1 MSLSKRLNA
10 LKTGSYGDPLAEF
23 RGMPWEVMCN
33 QKVDFGKAH
42 LGKSYL
48 TTWHQEPSWVRWV
61 VKTYEGSQKI
71 EHQKFMVFVEL
82 MVQMEEQGAIP
93 TSIEINTSPHME
105 QPPVIAKA
113 KARPKSQPQQADL
126 FTHLSEEDVEEWME
140 MPPNENTEMIN
151 ALQARMGFLE
161 NAMTEVLN
169 HIRQEQK

>member
-1 MSLSKRLNA
+1 
-10 LKTGSYGDPLAEF
+10 
-23 RGMPWEVMCN
+23 MPWEVMCN

-48 TTWHQEPSWVRWV
+48 ATWHQEPSWVRWV

-82 MVQMEEQGAIP
+82 MVQMEEQGVTP
-93 TSIEINTSPHME
+93 PSIETNNPHHME
-105 QPPVIAKA
+105 QQPLSAKA
-113 KARPKSQPQQADL
+113 KARPKSQPQQVDL
-126 FTHLSEEDVEEWME
+126 THLVEEDVEEWME
-140 MPPNENTEMIN
+140 MPPSENTEMIK

-169 HIRQEQK
+169 HIRNEQK